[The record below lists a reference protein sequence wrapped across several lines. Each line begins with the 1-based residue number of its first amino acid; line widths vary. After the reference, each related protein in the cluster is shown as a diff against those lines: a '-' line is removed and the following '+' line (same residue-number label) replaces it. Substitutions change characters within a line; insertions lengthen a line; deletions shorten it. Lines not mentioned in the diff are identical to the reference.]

1 VGVVGDAAIAS
12 YKKPHVPVAFRPRMQ
27 ELAVSRAPVML
38 FRTSGNPAG
47 VDKAMAAVIAGLGH
61 EYPRRVYA
69 LDEHVSLSLLA
80 ERLLAGLSVFFGGLA
95 VLLAF
100 VGLYGVL
107 AYAVARRTREI
118 GVRAA
123 LGAPR
128 AALLRM
134 VLWEGLVLTLLGVA
148 VGVPCSLAASRLL
161 RSSLFGLEAT
171 SLPAL
176 VSAAV
181 FVVFVG
187 ATAALV
193 PAIRASRV
201 DPITALRVE

>member
-1 VGVVGDAAIAS
+1 V
-12 YKKPHVPVAFRPRMQ
+12 
-27 ELAVSRAPVML
+27 
-38 FRTSGNPAG
+38 
-47 VDKAMAAVIAGLGH
+47 AAVIAGLGH

-80 ERLLAGLSVFFGGLA
+80 ERLLAGLSAFFAGLA
-95 VLLAF
+95 VVLAF
-100 VGLYGVL
+100 VGLFGVL

-123 LGAPR
+123 LGASR
-128 AALLRM
+128 AVLLRT
-134 VLWEGLVLTLLGVA
+134 VVWEGLVVTLLGVA
-148 VGVPCSLAASRLL
+148 VGVPCSVAASRLL
-161 RSSLFGLEAT
+161 RSSLFGLEA
-171 SLPAL
+171 SNLPAL